1 MTDDTVVGETATAAY
16 DYAPAKDKKDH
27 LALSK
32 GESISILSKVSSEWW
47 KGSNSKGQE
56 GLFPSSYV
64 SVAKAKIDEMEPVE
78 LKVKIAVKGKKF
90 VGDLK
95 FEGGATVEQAV
106 RKVAKIAALPD
117 EDAYAFYCPGG
128 ATFLQPSKTLR
139 ACGLVDKDVVEF
151 KDLRDAVA
159 ARKATL
165 AAAPPGAAPAAGG
178 ASAGAASSSAGA
190 AATAAATTK
199 KRGAAAESPTTSTTA
214 SPRLDSRTKSSSGAV
229 SRASSSKQAKGS
241 GGDDKAGDGSDDDAP
256 AAKDARQK
264 KRDAQRKQQEQA
276 DDEFVNFLDDKGR
289 PASLHNAA
297 WTGDDIEAFSL
308 LDEKWDP
315 NALDSAKAAPIHY
328 AAYKGQLKVIKTLL
342 RSGAKKDVRDADGCT
357 ALHHAAYH
365 GHIEVCDYLCQKGA
379 RTDVKDNDGGTP
391 IHNAA
396 ARGDLDVLKLLV
408 AAGADPEQR
417 DADGATLLHYAA
429 FGGDR
434 SAMKFLMSKTKLSV
448 NCVDVNKDT
457 PLHHAA
463 FHGHKELVELLLS
476 KGAEVNAKNLR
487 MSTPLHNAC
496 FGGHADIV
504 TLLIDKG
511 ADVSAADGDKET
523 PLHKAA
529 WAGSEQIMALLLDRG
544 AKVDAKAVDGSTAL
558 HKAAYGGHLP
568 CLFLLLECGAKIN
581 RQDAEGGTALHN
593 AVYNGH
599 VGCVDY
605 LIKKGADINVID
617 ARGAAVLHYAAFFGQ
632 RRITNLL
639 LRKGANVGVVDQVG
653 RTPLHLAAFK
663 GNTFGMLLFL
673 MAKAEVGCAT
683 DKGMTPMS
691 FAAYSGNFASV
702 MLLDQHGAQAKQKD
716 EKGLTPLHLAA
727 LRGKS
732 DVCAFLILKDA
743 KLNARDDSGRT
754 PLHYAARANNADVVS
769 LLLENG
775 AKLDVLDKNNKTAE
789 QLAQERG
796 DKCAAVNQ
804 FFHTILEDG
813 KKYKEASYAEK
824 INFLIPE
831 VRRGRMSDFD
841 RMNWLETDLD
851 FGMGGA
857 GGAGGAGGKGGVQIN
872 IDTSK
877 RGKNAY
883 IYEPLG
889 IDINSAS
896 ELAACVEAHARSIGV
911 VSGWMNVLR
920 HLIVVPYARVEVAQ
934 FMWKIIELFVHRVVV
949 QKEDDDWENDRVR
962 LNLET
967 FERLHQDEPPLSE
980 DETMSLLKSV
990 LEALQVLFPG
1000 LEVPSGEDDGA
1011 EFKQRTEEEEEQ
1023 IKLKREKQQ
1032 KAKGGDGAKTSEARA
1047 ARSVEEKLAHLMS
1060 DEDDFLPSI
1069 GAGEGGG
1076 DGVAAPTGGPP
1087 PPPGAPMPPP
1097 PPGMAQKLGPKL
1109 RRFNWIKIVVPKVPE
1124 TIFKDM
1130 DPDKCFLD
1138 IEKKYLEG
1146 AYYVKDAKK
1155 LGEKGKFNQVN
1166 IVDLKRAQT
1175 IGILLARIKQPVS
1188 AIAEAIRSLDEKVL
1202 SLDDVRSL
1210 TKFSPT
1216 KDEVDS
1222 LKKYIE
1228 AGSDVSKLGQAEH
1241 FFLELM
1247 AIDNLAGR
1255 LSAWVFKREF
1265 DFKLADILAD
1275 IEMVN
1280 NAVVE
1285 LKKSA
1290 KFTKLLHVTLVLGN
1304 YMNGGYFGGT
1314 AKGFKLQSLLR
1325 LRDTKTADNKSNLLE
1340 HLIHLFE
1347 THDKEKGTT
1356 LMEWRDDMPN
1366 VFNGT
1371 KERLDLVNSNVEEL
1385 KVSVAELEVTIQN
1398 EKDQQFINKLTDFV
1412 SKTGERMQM
1421 IIDSATKVRQRFET
1435 TSAYYGE
1442 DDPNDDFITFLG
1454 QFHTAWTEQIKTLQE
1469 KREKEEARQKKKRA
1483 FMPKAKREAMAGGTD
1498 TKFKRQM
1505 EDDDGM
1511 LFGVG
1516 GDDDGA
1522 IGGSGAG
1529 SGAGG
1534 AGAGPRSLLKS
1545 KRNIASAT
1553 GTTDSRAKPK
1563 VVAIQAYNSD
1573 DDSED
1578 SISFEGPLVGV
1589 KVATTLAGAAANDDS
1604 DDEVD

>member
-1 MTDDTVVGETATAAY
+1 
-16 DYAPAKDKKDH
+16 
-27 LALSK
+27 
-32 GESISILSKVSSEWW
+32 
-47 KGSNSKGQE
+47 
-56 GLFPSSYV
+56 
-64 SVAKAKIDEMEPVE
+64 
-78 LKVKIAVKGKKF
+78 
-90 VGDLK
+90 
-95 FEGGATVEQAV
+95 
-106 RKVAKIAALPD
+106 
-117 EDAYAFYCPGG
+117 
-128 ATFLQPSKTLR
+128 
-139 ACGLVDKDVVEF
+139 
-151 KDLRDAVA
+151 
-159 ARKATL
+159 
-165 AAAPPGAAPAAGG
+165 
-178 ASAGAASSSAGA
+178 
-190 AATAAATTK
+190 
-199 KRGAAAESPTTSTTA
+199 
-214 SPRLDSRTKSSSGAV
+214 
-229 SRASSSKQAKGS
+229 
-241 GGDDKAGDGSDDDAP
+241 
-256 AAKDARQK
+256 
-264 KRDAQRKQQEQA
+264 
-276 DDEFVNFLDDKGR
+276 
-289 PASLHNAA
+289 
-297 WTGDDIEAFSL
+297 
-308 LDEKWDP
+308 
-315 NALDSAKAAPIHY
+315 
-328 AAYKGQLKVIKTLL
+328 
-342 RSGAKKDVRDADGCT
+342 
-357 ALHHAAYH
+357 
-365 GHIEVCDYLCQKGA
+365 
-379 RTDVKDNDGGTP
+379 
-391 IHNAA
+391 
-396 ARGDLDVLKLLV
+396 
-408 AAGADPEQR
+408 
-417 DADGATLLHYAA
+417 
-429 FGGDR
+429 
-434 SAMKFLMSKTKLSV
+434 
-448 NCVDVNKDT
+448 
-457 PLHHAA
+457 
-463 FHGHKELVELLLS
+463 
-476 KGAEVNAKNLR
+476 

-504 TLLIDKG
+504 ALLIEKG
-511 ADVSAADGDKET
+511 AEVSAVDSDKET

-529 WAGSEQIMALLLDRG
+529 WAGSEQIMALLLDKG

-605 LIKKGADINVID
+605 LIKKGADINVLD
-617 ARGAAVLHYAAFFGQ
+617 GRGAAVLHYAAFFGQ

-639 LRKGANVGVVDQVG
+639 LRKGATVGVVDQVG

-775 AKLDVLDKNNKTAE
+775 AKLDVLDKNGKTAE
-789 QLAQERG
+789 QLAAERG

-857 GGAGGAGGKGGVQIN
+857 GAGGAGGAARGGVQIN

-883 IYEPLG
+883 VYEPLG
-889 IDINSAS
+889 IDINSAA
-896 ELAACVEAHARSIGV
+896 ELAACVEAHARTIGV
-911 VSGWMNVLR
+911 VSGWMNILR

-962 LNLET
+962 LDLET

-980 DETMSLLKSV
+980 DETMALLKSV

-1000 LEVPSGEDDGA
+1000 LEVPTGEDDGA
-1011 EFKQRTEEEEEQ
+1011 DFKQRTEEEEEQ
-1023 IKLKREKQQ
+1023 IKLKREKRL
-1032 KAKGGDGAKTSEARA
+1032 KAANAADAKSSEARA
-1047 ARSVEEKLAHLMS
+1047 ARSVDEKLAHLLS
-1060 DEDDFLPSI
+1060 DEDDFLPS
-1069 GAGEGGG
+1069 AGGGGG
-1076 DGVAAPTGGPP
+1076 DDAAIVSPTGGPP

-1097 PPGMAQKLGPKL
+1097 PPGMAKKLGPKL
-1109 RRFNWIKIVVPKVPE
+1109 RRFNWIKIPVPKIPN

-1146 AYYVKDAKK
+1146 AYYVKEAKK

-1175 IGILLARIKQPVS
+1175 IGILLARIKQPIP
-1188 AIAEAIRSLDEKVL
+1188 AIAEAVLSLDEKVL
-1202 SLDDVRSL
+1202 TLDDVRSL
-1210 TKFSPT
+1210 AKFSPT
-1216 KDEVDS
+1216 KDEIDS

-1247 AIDNLAGR
+1247 RIENLAGR

-1304 YMNGGYFGGT
+1304 YMNGGYFGG
-1314 AKGFKLQSLLR
+1314 AGKGYKLQSLLR

-1347 THDKEKGTT
+1347 KNDQEKGTT

-1371 KERLDLVNSNVEEL
+1371 KERLDLVASNVEEL
-1385 KVSVAELEVTIQN
+1385 KASVAELENTLKA
-1398 EKDQQFINKLTDFV
+1398 EKDEQFIAKLSEFT
-1412 SKTGERMQM
+1412 SKTGDRMQM

-1435 TSAYYGE
+1435 TAAYYGE

-1454 QFHTAWTEQIKTLQE
+1454 QFHNEWTAQIKTLQE

-1483 FMPKAKREAMAGGTD
+1483 FMPKAKRQAMAGGTD

-1505 EDDDGM
+1505 EEDDGL
-1511 LFGVG
+1511 LFKAGDG
-1516 GDDDGA
+1516 DDDDGA
-1522 IGGSGAG
+1522 IGGGG
-1529 SGAGG
+1529 GGGGGG
-1534 AGAGPRSLLKS
+1534 AAGPRSMLKS
-1545 KRNIASAT
+1545 KRNLTSAS
-1553 GTTDSRAKPK
+1553 GTETRAKPK
-1563 VVAIQAYNSD
+1563 VVAVQAYNSD

-1589 KVATTLAGAAANDDS
+1589 KVATTLATAGGDDD